1 MYKVLVALAS
11 LTLVTSVPAQEFPN
25 MVGTWTGTFRTV
37 SSGASLRSEIAR
49 GGALIADTTISLVI
63 HHQEGEVF
71 IGDSKNR
78 ETGVATP
85 VWGAIRST
93 GREGIFVTS
102 TGGSGNIWFD
112 TPVEFEFCFGSQN
125 ESTLSAYC
133 GKFIKQMHAGS
144 GER

>member
-1 MYKVLVALAS
+1 
-11 LTLVTSVPAQEFPN
+11 

-37 SSGASLRSEIAR
+37 SSGTSLSSEIAR

-78 ETGVATP
+78 ETGVSTP

-93 GREGIFVTS
+93 GTEGIFVTS

-112 TPVEFEFCFGSQN
+112 TPVKFEFCFGSQT
-125 ESTLSAYC
+125 ESALSAYC
-133 GKFIKQMHAGS
+133 GIFTKQTSKGS
-144 GER
+144 GGR